1 MTAKQTPYLNTRQ
14 DANCRFLGL
23 PTLVRSTAEST
34 NGGFGLIEH
43 WDMPVGFA
51 SPYHTHHH
59 EDESFYVLEGTIAFV
74 CDGNWLRAGK
84 GAFVYGPREV
94 PHGFRVIGDAPA
106 SLLLLCNPA
115 GFERF
120 VLEQATPAGA
130 PPAPPDQTQL
140 LTLATKYGIAIHG
153 PLPDMPK
160 TLDHPAVPTQDLKHW
175 NHRWLQ
181 AFNDRDWNTEAALR
195 HSGFR
200 AYLSGAREP
209 LDSNAWS
216 GFLLSFT
223 QAFPDANISIDSCIT
238 ERDSVV
244 TRWTLTATHHGA
256 FEGIPPT
263 GLPVRFSGIEFNRIV
278 EDRIVEHWSM
288 FDNVALLRQ
297 IGAMP
302 A

>member
-1 MTAKQTPYLNTRQ
+1 
-14 DANCRFLGL
+14 
-23 PTLVRSTAEST
+23 
-34 NGGFGLIEH
+34 
-43 WDMPVGFA
+43 MPVGFA

-59 EDESFYVLEGTIAFV
+59 EDESFYVLAGTIAFV
-74 CDGNWLRAGK
+74 C
-84 GAFVYGPREV
+84 GPRDV

-106 SLLLLCNPA
+106 SLLLLGNPA

-130 PPAPPDQTQL
+130 PPAPPDMTQL
-140 LTLATKYGIAIHG
+140 LTLAARYGIAIHG
-153 PLPDMPK
+153 PLPEMPDGF
-160 TLDHPAVPTQDLKHW
+160 DHSAVPTQDLKRL

-195 HSGFR
+195 HTGFR
-200 AYLSGAREP
+200 AYLSGAKEP

-223 QAFPDANISIDSCIT
+223 QAFPDATISIDSCIT

-263 GLPVRFSGIEFNRIV
+263 GLPVRFSGIEFNRVV

-297 IGAMP
+297 IGATP